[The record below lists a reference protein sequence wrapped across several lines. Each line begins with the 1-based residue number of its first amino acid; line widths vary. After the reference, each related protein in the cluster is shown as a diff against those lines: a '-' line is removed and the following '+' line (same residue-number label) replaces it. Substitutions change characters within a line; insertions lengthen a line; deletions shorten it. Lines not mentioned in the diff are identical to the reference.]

1 MAITLTARDPRWNL
15 ATKRYGR
22 SLVLAQTKSTAG
34 PGVNRGL
41 TPIYDPYLR
50 PAGAEGE
57 RQQVLACPVPR
68 LARASSGGRIV
79 T

>member
-41 TPIYDPYLR
+41 TPIY
-50 PAGAEGE
+50 
-57 RQQVLACPVPR
+57 VLPVPK
-68 LARASSGGRIV
+68 GRDSKY
-79 T
+79 